1 MRQII
6 VDVLEFVNTNAVG
19 PSLRPATSMMDHR
32 DLRVICINLLAW
44 WGRGTLM
51 NSSHPYMPL
60 SSRYPWCQRLAG
72 MVQATPELQELV
84 DLDEHSCRFAPTIAR
99 DEWQQINNYVQ
110 EHFRPPL
117 RTKTPRV

>member
-6 VDVLEFVNTNAVG
+6 VDILEFVNTNAVG
-19 PSLRPATSMMDHR
+19 VSLRPAASMMDHR

-51 NSSHPYMPL
+51 RSSHPYMPL

-72 MVQATPELQELV
+72 MVQATPELQELL

-99 DEWQQINNYVQ
+99 EEWEQINNYVR

-117 RTKTPRV
+117 MTKTHTV